1 MAAPAFGFSVGD
13 FVAVTS
19 LIVSVVQAIRGISDD
34 LIELKELQDE
44 LNHLQSLFEQ
54 IGRGISSSCAISV
67 QNVERLQQIF
77 SRCNKILGDFKN
89 FIEKYASSS
98 TGLAKY
104 RRRVEWSLRKK
115 QQVEPFR
122 RRLQS
127 YVSALSIIQGELSR

>member
-19 LIVSVVQAIRGISDD
+19 LIVSVVQAIRGTSDD

-54 IGRGISSSCAISV
+54 VKSGISSSSAISE
-67 QNVERLQQIF
+67 QNVERLRQTF
-77 SRCNKILGDFKN
+77 SRCHKILSDFKP
-89 FIEKYASSS
+89 FIEKYASSP

-115 QQVEPFR
+115 QQVEHFR

-127 YVSALSIIQGELSR
+127 YVSTLSMIQGELNR